1 MPLMASFFVVVLSA
15 GIELIDSLELTALI
29 ACFGITGLQLTLNLR
44 GKVDELSRGLIGFF
58 LAFII
63 SVFTSQLLVQKLD
76 STASWLVAPTLICL
90 ISVTRT
96 LFSRQRTDSCCD
108 VSSNVPII
116 RLLICIFV
124 VLTPLF
130 KWAFVSILLLSVT
143 EFLAKYLQDKQRKYN
158 VLGVRALGVLLTPAL
173 SRVCQASGWFNFRWG
188 IDEGVALSKSVFS
201 YGINDSIYA
210 VGNPLKYQWLG
221 LSFSG
226 LLDRFNST
234 DLFATTAIT
243 IWIVGAFTLVL
254 GGRLTI
260 NTFVSGKDQREG
272 SILLLAISATVPL
285 TPVAIT
291 LLNISAG
298 GIQCGM
304 LITFTSLLFV
314 FVKSKSSDLLI
325 SLCVLGFGCVLIR
338 TVHIEF
344 VLISLMFLVHS
355 SLSYRLG
362 FRKFLAV
369 PATVGLLLLYYVYF
383 LPSGS
388 SSGLVLEILKFQF
401 VRDIGYESSAQWLV
415 TIIGLSLVLVIIF
428 FPIRAIYWLK
438 GDFRILRIYLLISL
452 LTGVATSLLF
462 SRVSYGELHFLQVP
476 IVALFPLVATMFEV
490 KFRILED
497 SFSTTKNRILLLA
510 SILLICLS
518 LYFYGTKIVNLRSD
532 RPYMYLGH
540 LVGTLMVSS
549 FFVGRRL
556 WQPSPAHRKF
566 FLYLLL
572 LQFGIASL
580 LGHYRTLMKPIDS
593 EVLRPDGLVEVGNW
607 VRSNTPKTVVF
618 ATNIFISDPV
628 TLNPID
634 PCPNEINELSDQLI
648 QSLEHGTIYLPA
660 AHIQRRFLAIGPEYA
675 FIFYPQHRF
684 AAIKDSLI
692 ISCGFNQGRIAGQS
706 LPVDYVLRYD
716 DSPGKFVPPS
726 TFTKVFSSSGYSVYR
741 ISDT

>member
-1 MPLMASFFVVVLSA
+1 MASFFVVELSA
-15 GIELIDSLELTALI
+15 GIKLIDSLELTVLI
-29 ACFGITGLQLTLNLR
+29 VCFGVTGLQLTHNLR

-58 LAFII
+58 LAVII
-63 SVFTSQLLVQKLD
+63 SGLTNQLLVSRLD
-76 STASWLVAPTLICL
+76 GTVSWLLAPTLVCL
-90 ISVTRT
+90 ISVIRA
-96 LFSRQRTDSCCD
+96 LFWRKRTDSECD
-108 VSSNVPII
+108 VASNVPII

-124 VLTPLF
+124 VLTPIF
-130 KWAFVSILLLSVT
+130 KWAFVPILLLSVT
-143 EFLAKYLQDKQRKYN
+143 EFLARYLQERQRKYG
-158 VLGVRALGVLLTPAL
+158 VLGVRAVGVLLTPAL

-201 YGINDSIYA
+201 YGINDNIYA

-260 NTFVSGKDQREG
+260 HTFVSGKDQREG

-314 FVKSKSSDLLI
+314 FVKKKSSDLLI
-325 SLCVLGFGCVLIR
+325 SLSLLGFGCVLIR

-344 VLISLMFLVHS
+344 VLISFMFLVHS
-355 SLSYRLG
+355 SLSYKLR
-362 FRKFLAV
+362 FRKFVVV

-383 LPSGS
+383 LPTGS

-401 VRDIGYESSAQWLV
+401 VRDIGYESSAQWIV
-415 TIIGLSLVLVIIF
+415 TIIGLLLVLVVIF

-438 GDFRILRIYLLISL
+438 DDFSLLRIYLLFSL
-452 LTGVATSLLF
+452 LTGVASSLLL

-476 IVALFPLVATMFEV
+476 IVALFPLVASMYVVE
-490 KFRILED
+490 FRIFENI
-497 SFSTTKNRILLLA
+497 FSSAQNRFWLSGL
-510 SILLICLS
+510 ILLICLS
-518 LYFYGTKIVNLRSD
+518 VYLFGIKIVNMRSD
-532 RPYMYLGH
+532 QPYMYLGH
-540 LVGTLMVSS
+540 LVGTLLVIAY
-549 FFVGRRL
+549 FICCRL
-556 WQPSPAHRKF
+556 WKSSPARRSL
-566 FLYLLL
+566 FLLLLL

-580 LGHYRTLMKPIDS
+580 AGHYRTLMRPIES
-593 EVLRPDGLVEVGNW
+593 KVLRPAGLTEVGNW
-607 VRSNTPKTVVF
+607 VRLNTPQNAVF

-628 TLNPID
+628 SLAPID
-634 PCPNEINELSDQLI
+634 PCPNAINDLSDQLI
-648 QSLEHGTIYLPA
+648 QSLEHGSIYLPA

-675 FIFYPQHRF
+675 FIFHPQHRF
-684 AAIKDSLI
+684 AAIKDSLV
-692 ISCGFNQGRIAGQS
+692 ISCGFNVERGERQTQM
-706 LPVDYVLRYD
+706 VDYVLRYE
-716 DSPGKFVPPS
+716 DSPERFVPPT

-741 ISDT
+741 ISGT